1 MIVMVTL
8 NLKTTYFH
16 QFGELRQNF
25 SEVAD
30 FVTIY
35 IAEVSSLKIKHCP
48 CCHHDCHFVTIYI
61 AEVSSFKK
69 SNMAVVAIIIATLIV
84 RPTQQRGVI
93 SVSEGMAAIMTLTPT
108 ITLQTG

>member
-1 MIVMVTL
+1 MVTL

-35 IAEVSSLKIKHCP
+35 IAEVSSLKRA
-48 CCHHDCHFVTIYI
+48 T
-61 AEVSSFKK
+61 K
-69 SNMAVVAIIIATLIV
+69 SNIAYFAFMIATLIV

-93 SVSEGMAAIMTLTPT
+93 SVSEGMAAIMTLTPI